1 MDSGRKELGD
11 VHMKDENE
19 MEHELRQNAE
29 DLYED
34 QENKKKLND
43 VPPSLVRSPVK
54 GDKDSVSCLFI

>member
-1 MDSGRKELGD
+1 
-11 VHMKDENE
+11 MKDENE